1 MKKQR
6 YLICLLLAGMM
17 LYYAVPR
24 LNVFAEGLSGWFAI
38 SWLAF
43 AAIVVA
49 GNLSGMLFAPRKLK
63 VKGKQVKRKKEVRKI
78 RSFG

>member
-24 LNVFAEGLSGWFAI
+24 LNVLAEGLPGLFAL

-43 AAIVVA
+43 AAIVIA
-49 GNLSGMLFAPRKLK
+49 GNLSGLLFAPRTFKA
-63 VKGKQVKRKKEVRKI
+63 KGNQLRPRKD
-78 RSFG
+78 RSRMRSLG

>member
-24 LNVFAEGLSGWFAI
+24 LNVFAEGLSGVFAL

-43 AAIVVA
+43 AAIVIA
-49 GNLSGMLFAPRKLK
+49 GNLSGMLFAPRTAK
-63 VKGKQVKRKKEVRKI
+63 VKGKRVKMKKEVRKL

>member
-24 LNVFAEGLSGWFAI
+24 MDVFADGLQGAFAL

-43 AAIVVA
+43 AAIVIA
-49 GNLSGMLFAPRKLK
+49 GNLSGMLFAPRHARAHGKRVKLK
-63 VKGKQVKRKKEVRKI
+63 KDSGRQ

>member
-6 YLICLLLAGMM
+6 YFICLLLAGMM

-24 LNVFAEGLSGWFAI
+24 LNVFAEGLPGMFSIGW
-38 SWLAF
+38 LVF
-43 AAIVVA
+43 AAIVIA
-49 GNLSGMLFAPRKLK
+49 GNLSALLFTPYASRAPRK
-63 VKGKQVKRKKEVRKI
+63 QAEQKKSVRKL

>member
-24 LNVFAEGLSGWFAI
+24 LNVFAEGLQGAFALI
-38 SWLAF
+38 WLAF
-43 AAIVVA
+43 AAIVIA
-49 GNLSGMLFAPRKLK
+49 GNLSGMLFAPRASKAQIQRAK
-63 VKGKQVKRKKEVRKI
+63 SKKGARRV

>member
-24 LNVFAEGLSGWFAI
+24 LDVFAEGLSGWFSI
-38 SWLAF
+38 SWLVF
-43 AAIVVA
+43 AAIVIA
-49 GNLSGMLFAPRKLK
+49 GNLTGMLFAPRRTK
-63 VKGKQVKRKKEVRKI
+63 VQEKVVKRKKEVRKL

>member
-6 YLICLLLAGMM
+6 YLVCLLLAGMM

-24 LNVFAEGLSGWFAI
+24 LNVFAEGLSGWFSI

-43 AAIVVA
+43 AAIVIA
-49 GNLSGMLFAPRKLK
+49 GNLSGMLFAPRTVKQQEKQLK
-63 VKGKQVKRKKEVRKI
+63 KKKEVRKV